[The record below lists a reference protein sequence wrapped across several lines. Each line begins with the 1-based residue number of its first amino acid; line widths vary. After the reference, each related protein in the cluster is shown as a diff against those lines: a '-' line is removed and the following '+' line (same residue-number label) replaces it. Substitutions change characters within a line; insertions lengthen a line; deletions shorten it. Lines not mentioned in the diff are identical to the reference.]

1 MGLILGS
8 GRYPGEGHGNP
19 LQYSCLE
26 NPMDRGAWQTVV
38 HGVTRV
44 GHDSVTTPPP
54 PGQLLPPFGLCA
66 ATSEI
71 TTHFQKITGTAL
83 P

>member
-1 MGLILGS
+1 
-8 GRYPGEGHGNP
+8 
-19 LQYSCLE
+19 
-26 NPMDRGAWQTVV
+26 MDRGAWQTVV